1 MGDTNIEWTDKTWNV
16 MRGCAR
22 VSPGC
27 LHCYAER
34 QAHRFSG
41 PGAPY
46 EGLVQIA
53 NGHPQ
58 WTGKT
63 RISEKILLEPL
74 SWRKPQRVFVNSMS
88 DLFYEGFS
96 DEEIDRVFAV
106 MALCPQH
113 TFQVLT
119 KRAERMREYFE
130 KAATLWGG
138 VTDFGEAEMY
148 ARYESIWL
156 RMEEAGVSIGD
167 RIAGGEWPLK
177 NVWLGVSA
185 EDQQRADERIPH
197 LRRTPA
203 AIRFVSYEPALE
215 AVDFTPY
222 LKGLDWII
230 VGGESGPGARS
241 FDLARA
247 RNTIRQCRDAQ
258 VACFVKQL
266 GSTVIADPFTDFPN
280 SINLRG
286 WVNSCNSRERGPILY
301 DRKGGD
307 MSEWPEDVRV
317 REYPGRGYQ
326 AGLGNR

>member
-1 MGDTNIEWTDKTWNV
+1 

-74 SWRKPQRVFVNSMS
+74 GWRKPQRVFVDSMS

-106 MALCPQH
+106 MALCPH
-113 TFQVLT
+113 LTFQVLT
-119 KRAERMREYFE
+119 KRSRRMREYW
-130 KAATLWGG
+130 KNPR
-138 VTDFGEAEMY
+138 D
-148 ARYESIWL
+148 L
-156 RMEEAGVSIGD
+156 RSRWFDALHDGKIFPGD
-167 RIAGGEWPLK
+167 PRRVADGIMKGWRSLQLP

-197 LRRTPA
+197 LLSTPA

-215 AVDFTPY
+215 AVDFTPH

-230 VGGESGPGARS
+230 VGGESGPGARP
-241 FDLARA
+241 FDIQWA
-247 RNTIRQCRDAQ
+247 RNTIQQCRDAR

-266 GSTVIADPFTDFPN
+266 GSRPYQLGFDPRYPTGTQIAMPCELHLGDH
-280 SINLRG
+280 
-286 WVNSCNSRERGPILY
+286 
-301 DRKGGD
+301 KGGD
-307 MSEWPEDVRV
+307 MSEWPENVRV
-317 REYPGRGYQ
+317 REYP
-326 AGLGNR
+326 AGATK